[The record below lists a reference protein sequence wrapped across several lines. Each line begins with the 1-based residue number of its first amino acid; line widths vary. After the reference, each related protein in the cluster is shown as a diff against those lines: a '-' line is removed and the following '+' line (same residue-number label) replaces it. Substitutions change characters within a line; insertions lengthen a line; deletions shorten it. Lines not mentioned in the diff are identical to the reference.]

1 MTWYK
6 NGKIWAFIGGVAAA
20 GAGAAISTSAKVRE
34 LTVKC
39 VAKGIMLKE
48 NAQETVQSI
57 KDDAEDVAADA
68 RAEAQQKAALA
79 AKRAEIEERIRAQ
92 VEAEMSETE

>member
-6 NGKIWAFIGGVAAA
+6 NGKVWAFIGGVAAA
-20 GAGAAISTSAKVRE
+20 GAGAAVSTSAKVRQ
-34 LTVKC
+34 LAVKGL
-39 VAKGIMLKE
+39 AQGILLKE

-68 RAEAQQKAALA
+68 RADAQHKAVLA
-79 AKRAEIEERIRAQ
+79 AKRAEIEERIRTQ
-92 VEAEMSETE
+92 VEAEMAEAE